1 MKPNL
6 YFRILLMMSYKVEI
20 TEEEHSATLSGTLS
34 EWSRQDHDVHLISSE
49 GHRIFSHRVLLSLY
63 SSQLQRILNDPVLLF
78 SPQPASISV
87 PASASSISTLLK
99 MLTSGKVG
107 TSDRGVAEDVKEAA
121 RSLGIVLK
129 NCRVEANRMSSSS
142 SGVTVIKLPVP
153 IKKTEVKQS
162 VQKIKV
168 PSSLPKSM
176 KLIPKSVQA
185 YKSSTSSSDRVVR
198 KSSGLR
204 IELKEVV
211 NEETAA
217 PKNVFSKA
225 SSIGDGAQSG
235 KCDVCGKIFREKRF
249 LQRHR
254 YRKHGI
260 RVKRR
265 NQEKEQQFDD
275 ASGITIK
282 QEVVAESKYKPS
294 LKTHDVSSKKLGH
307 KVKMGKKVKNE
318 ESRKYKCDECGKGFP
333 EPSQLRVHKLIH
345 LPDSEKPYQC
355 DICGKRFCQAGQRRI
370 HLKKHH
376 GVDEP
381 VEKLNDGKIA
391 HDPLDSSN
399 DKGSNEAGE
408 NNEEID
414 NEDTGVVSEN
424 VIVNETEVEDASRN
438 IILETDETMTNVDIV
453 V

>member
-1 MKPNL
+1 
-6 YFRILLMMSYKVEI
+6 
-20 TEEEHSATLSGTLS
+20 
-34 EWSRQDHDVHLISSE
+34 
-49 GHRIFSHRVLLSLY
+49 
-63 SSQLQRILNDPVLLF
+63 
-78 SPQPASISV
+78 
-87 PASASSISTLLK
+87 

-107 TSDRGVAEDVKEAA
+107 TSDRGVAEDVKDAA
-121 RSLGIVLK
+121 RSLGMNIK
-129 NCRVEANRMSSSS
+129 NCRVEANKMSSSS
-142 SGVTVIKLPVP
+142 SGVTVIKLPIP

-217 PKNVFSKA
+217 PKNVISKA
-225 SSIGDGAQSG
+225 PFIGDGEQSG

-265 NQEKEQQFDD
+265 NQEKEQQFDA
-275 ASGITIK
+275 ASGISIK
-282 QEVVAESKYKPS
+282 QEVAESKYKPS
-294 LKTHDVSSKKLGH
+294 FKTHDVSSKKLGH

-376 GVDEP
+376 EVDEP
-381 VEKLNDGKIA
+381 VEKLNNEKVA

-399 DKGSNEAGE
+399 DTEGTNEAGE
-408 NNEEID
+408 NNTEID
-414 NEDTGVVSEN
+414 NKERDVVSEN

-438 IILETDETMTNVDIV
+438 IILETDGTMTNVDIV

>member
-1 MKPNL
+1 MLCSSNFSVNFPLRMSTLNIIL
-6 YFRILLMMSYKVEI
+6 TYFQIITTARSAEKMSYKVEI
-20 TEEEHSATLSGTLS
+20 TKDAFEVSLRGTLAD
-34 EWSRQDHDVHLISSE
+34 WSKQDPDVHLVSSE
-49 GHRIFSHRVLLSLY
+49 GYRVFSHRVLLSLY

-107 TSDRGVAEDVKEAA
+107 TGDRGVAEDVKEAA

-185 YKSSTSSSDRVVR
+185 YKSSTSDRVVR

-381 VEKLNDGKIA
+381 IERLNDETSLKSLRLRKL
-391 HDPLDSSN
+391 LD
-399 DKGSNEAGE
+399 
-408 NNEEID
+408 
-414 NEDTGVVSEN
+414 
-424 VIVNETEVEDASRN
+424 
-438 IILETDETMTNVDIV
+438 
-453 V
+453 